1 MVHKLDTLMIYIQP
15 NQLIQAIHTSNLTKH
30 LNHYLMTLCLKKF
43 KCWCSELPYCFLL
56 IIKQTEIILEPEVH
70 RQRCSIEKR
79 CLLTGV

>member
-43 KCWCSELPYCFLL
+43 NVGAVSYH
-56 IIKQTEIILEPEVH
+56 IA
-70 RQRCSIEKR
+70 SY
-79 CLLTGV
+79 